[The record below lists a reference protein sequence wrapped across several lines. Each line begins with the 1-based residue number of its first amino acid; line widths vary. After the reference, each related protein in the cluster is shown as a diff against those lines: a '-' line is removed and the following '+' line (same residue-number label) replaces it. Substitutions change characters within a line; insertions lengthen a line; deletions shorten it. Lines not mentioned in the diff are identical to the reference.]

1 MSVES
6 PLARDGAATLAQRA
20 FAAERRADARLA
32 TAIADFFLPDAE
44 RLDERTRAA
53 VVALFEVTVGA
64 IEREIA
70 AHAARLLDSRG
81 DAALAARLSGGNGGV
96 LGRLVDSGL
105 LRDAEL
111 MDELIAQARVELIDE
126 ALIANRAPGATP
138 TLLARLTE
146 VADGVIRNRAIAY
159 LVADGRRRLPAAD
172 RRAELPAELFHRLG
186 WWVAAALRERLGGD
200 APAADRALA
209 EATQRSL
216 AAYDE
221 GERVEAA
228 AAHLAAAIDALP
240 HERAPLLLDTLAE
253 GRLALFVAILAHAL
267 GVDAAEARGLALDP
281 EGDRLWLALRALGME
296 REAIARIGWALCEA
310 DRARDV
316 EVLADAID
324 PVAALAPEQAALAVA
339 PLTLNRDFRA
349 AVRALARSAA

>member
-1 MSVES
+1 MSVDS
-6 PLARDGAATLAQRA
+6 PLARDGAALLARRA
-20 FAAERRADARLA
+20 AAAEQRADARLA
-32 TAIADFFLPDAE
+32 AAIADFFLPDE
-44 RLDERTRAA
+44 DRLDDRTRAA
-53 VVALFEVTVGA
+53 VAALFEATVGA
-64 IEREIA
+64 VEREIA

-81 DAALAARLSGGNGGV
+81 AAALAARLAGNGSV
-96 LGRLVDSGL
+96 LDRLVESGL
-105 LRDAEL
+105 ARDAEL
-111 MDELIAQARVELIDE
+111 MDELIAQARVALIDE
-126 ALIANRAPGATP
+126 ALVANRAPGTAP

-172 RRAELPAELFHRLG
+172 RCAELPAELFHRIG
-186 WWVAAALRERLGGD
+186 WWIAAALRERLGED

-216 AAYDE
+216 AAHDE

-253 GRLALFVAILAHAL
+253 GRVALFVAILTHAL
-267 GVDAAEARGLALDP
+267 GVDGAETRALVLDAGG
-281 EGDRLWLALRALGME
+281 ERLWLALRSLGME
-296 REAIARIGWALCEA
+296 RDAIARIGWTLCEA

-316 EVLADAID
+316 ETLADRID
-324 PVAALAPEQAALAVA
+324 PVAALTPEAAALALA
-339 PLTLNRDFRA
+339 PLALNRDFRA
-349 AVRALARSAA
+349 AVRALARAS